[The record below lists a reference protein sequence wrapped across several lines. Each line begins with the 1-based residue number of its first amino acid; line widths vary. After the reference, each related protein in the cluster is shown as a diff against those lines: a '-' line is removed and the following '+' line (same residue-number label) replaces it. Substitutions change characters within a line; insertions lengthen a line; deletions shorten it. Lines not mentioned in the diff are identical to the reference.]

1 MQDMMQD
8 SHSSRADACAAR
20 KTNDCRCERWPGMQD
35 QRFLIL
41 LRTLESE
48 PGLKH
53 MDQSKKK
60 KYFGQ
65 VARTD
70 VLKKRTPAE
79 TLVPRSYHVKS
90 LV

>member
-41 LRTLESE
+41 LRTLA
-48 PGLKH
+48 PTGA
-53 MDQSKKK
+53 
-60 KYFGQ
+60 
-65 VARTD
+65 ARW
-70 VLKKRTPAE
+70 
-79 TLVPRSYHVKS
+79 
-90 LV
+90 